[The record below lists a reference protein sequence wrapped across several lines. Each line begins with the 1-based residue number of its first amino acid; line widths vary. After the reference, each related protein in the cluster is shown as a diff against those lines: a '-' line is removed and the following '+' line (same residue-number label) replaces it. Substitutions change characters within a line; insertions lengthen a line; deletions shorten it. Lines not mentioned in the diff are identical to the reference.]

1 MLKTKNLRSKIIRE
15 FKIKWMDKSIQ
26 DATWEREKTL
36 TTNFPNFS
44 LQECNVLK
52 RGVCYGHEHKLSR
65 GKMIP

>member
-1 MLKTKNLRSKIIRE
+1 MH
-15 FKIKWMDKSIQ
+15 KSIQ

-52 RGVCYGHEHKLSR
+52 RGVCYGHEHKLTR